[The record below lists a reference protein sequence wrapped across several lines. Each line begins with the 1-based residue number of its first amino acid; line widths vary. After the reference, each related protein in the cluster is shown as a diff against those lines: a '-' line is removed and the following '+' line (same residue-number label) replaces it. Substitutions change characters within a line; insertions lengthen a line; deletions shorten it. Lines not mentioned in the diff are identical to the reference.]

1 MHSLTLEYS
10 AQFVEY
16 LKIVNEKIS
25 NHKKEARL
33 KMTRKVMFNSGIDF
47 YGEG

>member
-10 AQFVEY
+10 AQFLEY
-16 LKIVNEKIS
+16 LKIVNEKIQ
-25 NHKKEARL
+25 NHKKEAHIKL
-33 KMTRKVMFNSGIDF
+33 KRKVLFNSGVDF